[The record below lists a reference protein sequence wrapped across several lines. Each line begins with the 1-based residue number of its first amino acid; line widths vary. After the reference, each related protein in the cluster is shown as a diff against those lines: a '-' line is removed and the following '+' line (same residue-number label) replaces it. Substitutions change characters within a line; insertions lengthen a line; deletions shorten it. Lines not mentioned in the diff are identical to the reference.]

1 MRVVILTPVRLFGE
15 GIAGSL
21 AGSENI
27 VVQAVVTHFSALRH
41 ALDAATDLVLIDA
54 SAGFDVVEVQSIA
67 VERPGLMLIALGLP
81 EQRDEVIRC
90 GRAGFAAYVARDAS
104 LQTLRNAMQGAAGGR
119 LACSP
124 EIASGLLRALF
135 RPESAPPTAATDSN
149 LTRREREVLRLVGR
163 GLSNKEIARELDLS
177 LATVKHHVHSILG
190 KLGVARRTQA
200 VHRVCDLARAV

>member
-41 ALDAATDLVLIDA
+41 ALAAATDLVLIDA

-135 RPESAPPTAATDSN
+135 R
-149 LTRREREVLRLVGR
+149 
-163 GLSNKEIARELDLS
+163 
-177 LATVKHHVHSILG
+177 
-190 KLGVARRTQA
+190 
-200 VHRVCDLARAV
+200 